1 MAEAEALAE
10 RAVGALLDDET
21 LRGDLSDD
29 GFGPL
34 LEWATNALTAA
45 ARQVADA
52 PDAEAEARMEAAGAA
67 VKDTLAAAVQAAGG
81 RSRRDVLALAGT
93 PLVARNTMARG
104 RVLFAGFRLGD
115 DPDANARQLARA
127 LRDVGA

>member
-34 LEWATNALTAA
+34 LEWAANALTAA

-52 PDAEAEARMEAAGAA
+52 PDAQAEARMEAAGVA
-67 VKDTLAAAVQAAGG
+67 VKETLAAAVQAAQG
-81 RSRRDVLALAGT
+81 RSRRDALALAGT

-104 RVLFAGFRLGD
+104 RVLFAGFLLGN
-115 DPDANARQLARA
+115 DPDANARRLAAA